1 MEKTNIW
8 RIKMKLRGTLVFILF
23 TFVLLSVIACEKSN
37 EQAAQ
42 TPNKQTAV
50 RSMNAQSDRQPAY
63 NFTLMTLAGNPVEL
77 GDFKGK
83 VLILDFW
90 DTWCPPCKAEIP
102 HFVDLYSQY
111 NSQGLEIL
119 GVAFGR
125 NGVSAVRD
133 FISDYG
139 INYQN
144 ALGNQEIVNG
154 FGGFNS
160 IPTTFV
166 IDKQGHIY
174 KKYTGYRDKS
184 VFETD
189 IKALLNS

>member
-1 MEKTNIW
+1 MAKTNYW
-8 RIKMKLRGTLVFILF
+8 RIEMKIRSTLVFLLF
-23 TFVLLSVIACEKSN
+23 TIVMFSVVACEKSN
-37 EQAAQ
+37 KQAAQ
-42 TPNKQTAV
+42 TPDKQATVKPMAG
-50 RSMNAQSDRQPAY
+50 QSDRQPAY
-63 NFTLMTLAGNPVEL
+63 NFTLKTLTGNSVGL
-77 GDFKGK
+77 NDFQGK
-83 VLILDFW
+83 VLIVDFW

-102 HFVDLYSQY
+102 HFVDLYSEY

-125 NGVSAVRD
+125 DGVSAVRN
-133 FISDYG
+133 FIGSYG

-144 ALGNQEIVNG
+144 ALGNQEVVTG

-166 IDKQGHIY
+166 IDKQGNIY

-184 VFETD
+184 VFEAD